1 MPCMF
6 VSYAFH
12 EIYKINLVYWLTS
25 KSTIF
30 SYAVMKILRRYNDA
44 VPMLYE
50 SSA

>member
-1 MPCMF
+1 MPRMF

-12 EIYKINLVYWLTS
+12 EIYEINLAHWLTS

-30 SYAVMKILRRYNDA
+30 SHAVVKILRRYNVA
-44 VPMLYE
+44 VPMLYD